1 VTPKNCDNG
10 LKFVRIGGR
19 IDPGVAVMSIAAITS
34 SFVSTVGA
42 RAASAPAAVAQAPR
56 AGHRG
61 GHDGGHR
68 HELVDA
74 MNQVLGIDGDQ
85 TKGQAQA
92 VFRFAHALMQDLR
105 NIEDGGAAG
114 PGRGHG
120 HGNAWGRRTWSDLP
134 QRLDALATAT
144 AAPAAVRPEVP
155 AQPLTP
161 AVSIVTQPAA
171 TAGLPPI
178 VAATVPQ
185 LELPPQPNP
194 VTTTSAALHL
204 MQVPSSRLLEAFA
217 ALRRALLDQSDP
229 VAPQAS
235 RADLATTLNLLS
247 RELTAGAPTDLPAGS
262 VLNLTA

>member
-1 VTPKNCDNG
+1 
-10 LKFVRIGGR
+10 
-19 IDPGVAVMSIAAITS
+19 MSIAAITS
-34 SFVSTVGA
+34 SFVSTTGTS
-42 RAASAPAAVAQAPR
+42 AALAPVAAAQPPR

-74 MNQVLGIDGDQ
+74 MSRVLGIDGDQ
-85 TKGQAQA
+85 SKGQAQA

-105 NIEDGGAAG
+105 NIDNGGAAG
-114 PGRGHG
+114 LGRGHG
-120 HGNAWGRRTWSDLP
+120 HGNAWGRRAWSDLP

-144 AAPAAVRPEVP
+144 AAPAAARPEVA

-161 AVSIVTQPAA
+161 PVGVVTQ
-171 TAGLPPI
+171 TTTDGLPPI

-235 RADLATTLNLLS
+235 RADLATTLNRLS